1 MKHAKLLLFTGI
13 ILVCSSFAVAKW
25 VTIANKEGRFTAQFP
40 GKPEE
45 SRKPSNTPAGPIT
58 INLFSYNA
66 DLSKYG
72 NRLYLLM
79 YADYPEKVINSS
91 KMMNVIDTFF
101 KNAIDG
107 AVNNIHGKI
116 IFTQNSPLGK
126 YPGRFVKASFGEG
139 KAFMD
144 VHFYLVGN
152 RFYML
157 EVGYQ
162 KGLLNAASEK
172 LYFNSFKLLNN

>member
-1 MKHAKLLLFTGI
+1 MKHAKLLFTGV
-13 ILVCSSFAVAKW
+13 ILVCSSFAVATW
-25 VTIANKEGRFTAQFP
+25 VTLTNKEGRFAVQFP
-40 GKPEE
+40 GKPDE
-45 SRKPSNTPAGPIT
+45 SKKPSSTPAGPIT
-58 INLFSYNA
+58 INLFTYNA
-66 DLSKYG
+66 DLSKDG

-79 YADYPEKVINSS
+79 YSDYPEKVINSN
-91 KMMNVIDTFF
+91 KKKNVVDTFF

-107 AVNNIHGKI
+107 AINNIHGKI
-116 IFTQNSPLGK
+116 LSIEKSPVGK

-139 KAFMD
+139 KAFTN

-162 KGLLNAASEK
+162 KGQLNPISEK
-172 LYFNSFKLLNN
+172 RFFGSFKLLN